1 MVPPLDRRDLLCALA
16 VASGAPTLLLPR
28 RGRAASPARDAEL
41 RGTELR
47 AIERDA
53 LGITLE
59 LGLRH
64 GPFPHGG
71 LPYDDDTTFVFV
83 PAHHRGGRSIDTVVH
98 FHGHSTNARATMGEK
113 QLRAQVHASGRN
125 AILVVPQ
132 GPVDAKDSRWGR
144 LDLADGLVAFLREVR
159 GALQSA
165 EISAVLEDAAIV
177 GARPGSLAISAHSG
191 GYRVAAS
198 CLTRGGCNVNEVY
211 LFDALYG
218 VRDDFRSWVLARRD
232 RHGARERH
240 KLLAWYR
247 VDSVAAQC
255 AELRCELAID
265 GVAYRH
271 VLDEREADPT
281 AMTRARVGFVRSSVG
296 HRDVVHAT
304 DALRN
309 ALSWS
314 CLAAAPK

>member
-1 MVPPLDRRDLLCALA
+1 MAPPLDRRDLLCALA

-28 RGRAASPARDAEL
+28 RGRAESTEGTTVL
-41 RGTELR
+41 RG
-47 AIERDA
+47 IERDA
-53 LGITLE
+53 LGVTLE
-59 LGLRH
+59 LGMTR

-71 LPYDDDTTFVFV
+71 LPYTDDTTFVFV
-83 PAHHRGGRSIDTVVH
+83 PAHHRGGRSVETVVH
-98 FHGHSTNARATMGEK
+98 FHGHGTTARKTIDEK

-125 AILVVPQ
+125 AILAVPQ
-132 GPVDAKDSRWGR
+132 GPIDAKDSRWGR
-144 LDLADGLVAFLREVR
+144 LDLADGLVAFLRELR
-159 GALQSA
+159 RALQSVEVA
-165 EISAVLEDAAIV
+165 GALGDAAIV
-177 GARPGSLAISAHSG
+177 GARPGALVISAHSG

-198 CLTRGGCNVNEVY
+198 CLMRGGCNVNEVY

-232 RHGARERH
+232 RHGARDRH

-255 AELRCELAID
+255 AELRRELLAD
-265 GVAYRH
+265 GIAYRH
-271 VLDEREADPT
+271 VLIEREAEP
-281 AMTRARVGFVRSSVG
+281 AEMTRARVGFVRSSVG

-309 ALSWS
+309 ALAWS
-314 CLAAAPK
+314 CLAAAPAAAAAK

>member
-1 MVPPLDRRDLLCALA
+1 MAPPFDRRDLLCALA

-28 RGRAASPARDAEL
+28 RGRAESPADGAR

-47 AIERDA
+47 GIERDA
-53 LGITLE
+53 LGVTLE
-59 LGLRH
+59 LGLRR

-83 PAHHRGGRSIDTVVH
+83 PTHHRGGRSLDAVVH
-98 FHGHSTNARATMGEK
+98 FHGHGTTARATMAEK

-132 GPVDAKDSRWGR
+132 GPIDAKDSRWGR
-144 LDLADGLVAFLREVR
+144 LDLADGLVTFLREVR
-159 GALQSA
+159 GALQSPDVA
-165 EISAVLEDAAIV
+165 AVLADAAIV
-177 GARPGSLAISAHSG
+177 GARPGALAISAHSG

-218 VRDDFRSWVLARRD
+218 VRDDFRTWVLARRD

-240 KLLAWYR
+240 KLLAWYCGS
-247 VDSVAAQC
+247 SVATQC
-255 AELRCELAID
+255 AELRRELAID
-265 GVAYRH
+265 GIAFRH
-271 VLDEREADPT
+271 VLDEREVDPA
-281 AMTRARVGFVRSSVG
+281 AMTRARVGFVRSNVG

-304 DALRN
+304 DGLCN

-314 CLAAAPK
+314 CLAAAPG